1 MRAQYC
7 STGRR
12 IPVLEDRQIDRWVE
26 TREMDSQTVRLSMDN
41 KEDRYYYHHLTL
53 PYHFC
58 YLPLPYVYSTST
70 STVPTTSTTL
80 TALTRI
86 ARGNTRVVFNK
97 PGWRQHN
104 NHPRLTSH
112 RAARFASRSST
123 FISFHSMC
131 CLLSPPVI
139 GSKDITLATFLATA
153 N

>member
-1 MRAQYC
+1 
-7 STGRR
+7 
-12 IPVLEDRQIDRWVE
+12 
-26 TREMDSQTVRLSMDN
+26 MDN

-104 NHPRLTSH
+104 HPRLTSH

-123 FISFHSMC
+123 FISSHSMC

>member
-26 TREMDSQTVRLSMDN
+26 TRETDSQTVRLSMDN

-104 NHPRLTSH
+104 HPRLTSH

-123 FISFHSMC
+123 FISSHSMC